1 MAELENFRGY
11 YRIKHFFRSVF
22 GKIKGKKS
30 WFWHFLTFKD
40 EDSDDGW
47 IGPTLSEAAP
57 EKKIRKKVL
66 PFENV
71 YLENL
76 PDCDTYERSFM
87 HRDVVSWCLSS
98 GPTCFVIT
106 GSVDGHVKVSF
117 NYYMLG

>member
-1 MAELENFRGY
+1 M
-11 YRIKHFFRSVF
+11 
-22 GKIKGKKS
+22 
-30 WFWHFLTFKD
+30 TFKD

-106 GSVDGHVKVSF
+106 GSVDGHVKV
-117 NYYMLG
+117 NYILYHPMG

>member
-1 MAELENFRGY
+1 MSKEDTEAKKRPASPIEN
-11 YRIKHFFRSVF
+11 
-22 GKIKGKKS
+22 
-30 WFWHFLTFKD
+30 KD

-106 GSVDGHVKVSF
+106 GSVDGHVKFWKKQEVG
-117 NYYMLG
+117 L

>member
-1 MAELENFRGY
+1 MACAEHNAECIATLGD
-11 YRIKHFFRSVF
+11 VF
-22 GKIKGKKS
+22 D
-30 WFWHFLTFKD
+30 FTRRTTDD

-106 GSVDGHVKVSF
+106 GSVDGHVKVCF
-117 NYYMLG
+117 WMNNYYDGPCNEQLHII